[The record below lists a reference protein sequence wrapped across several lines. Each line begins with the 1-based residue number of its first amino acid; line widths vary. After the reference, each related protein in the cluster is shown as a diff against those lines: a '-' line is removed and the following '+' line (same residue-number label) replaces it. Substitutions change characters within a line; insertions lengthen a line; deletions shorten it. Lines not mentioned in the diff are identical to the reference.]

1 MNQVRMYAANRRS
14 LMGKYTEIAVGRDQ
28 VHAGHVLLV
37 NRDHP
42 VKRPPAP
49 EELLPVQ
56 QIPAARHREER
67 EVRLEQTC
75 LRQLNQLLQE
85 CHAAGRIVAVSGYRS
100 KEAQARIYAAS
111 VRDHGPAFTASY
123 VARPNESEH
132 QTGLAVDVGEYVDTI
147 DYLCPS
153 FPDRGV
159 CRDFK
164 RLAAD
169 YGFIQRYEEG
179 KEPITGIACEPWH
192 FRYVGFPHSRI
203 ITQNGMCLEEYIDIV
218 KQFTCEGPHLIVHG
232 RDGVDEV
239 YYVPAAAN
247 GPTTIPVVHGV
258 PYRLSGNNQDGFIVT
273 VLHRKGSERRDG

>member
-1 MNQVRMYAANRRS
+1 MNQVRMYTANRRS
-14 LMGKYTEIAVGRDQ
+14 LIGKYTEIAVGRARI
-28 VHAGHVLLV
+28 HEGHVLLV

-49 EELLPVQ
+49 EELLPVE
-56 QIPAARHREER
+56 QIPAAHHREEQ
-67 EVRLEQTC
+67 EIRLEQTC
-75 LRQLNQLLQE
+75 LRQLSKLLQA
-85 CHAAGRIVAVSGYRS
+85 CRAAGHIVAVSGYRS

-132 QTGLAVDVGEYVDTI
+132 QTGLAVDVGEAAAAI

-159 CRDFK
+159 CRDFR

-179 KEPITGIACEPWH
+179 KEQITGIACEPWH

-203 ITQNGMCLEEYIDIV
+203 IAENGLCLEEYIDDV
-218 KQFTCEGPHLIVHG
+218 KQFTCDGPHLIVEG
-232 RDGVDEV
+232 RYGVDEV
-239 YYVPAAAN
+239 YYVPAAAS
-247 GPTTIPVVHGV
+247 GLTAVPVVHGT
-258 PYRLSGNNQDGFIVT
+258 PCRLSGNNQDGFIVT
-273 VLHRKGSERRDG
+273 VLHRKGGARRDG

>member
-1 MNQVRMYAANRRS
+1 MSHVRMYAVNRRS
-14 LMGKYTEIAVGRDQ
+14 LMGKYTEIAVGRERI
-28 VHAGHVLLV
+28 HEGHVLLV
-37 NRDHP
+37 NHGHP

-56 QIPAARHREER
+56 QIPAAHHREEQ
-67 EVRLEQTC
+67 EIRLEQTC
-75 LRQLNQLLQE
+75 LRQLNKLLQA
-85 CHAAGRIVAVSGYRS
+85 CRAAGRIVAVSGYRS

-132 QTGLAVDVGEYVDTI
+132 QTGLAVDVGEAAAAI

-159 CRDFK
+159 CRDFR
-164 RLAAD
+164 RLAAE

-179 KEPITGIACEPWH
+179 KEQITGIAC
-192 FRYVGFPHSRI
+192 
-203 ITQNGMCLEEYIDIV
+203 DDV
-218 KQFTCEGPHLIVHG
+218 KQFTCDGPHLIVEG
-232 RDGVDEV
+232 RYGVDEV

-247 GPTTIPVVHGV
+247 GLTAVPVVHGT
-258 PYRLSGNNQDGFIVT
+258 PCRLSGNNQDGFIVT
-273 VLHRKGSERRDG
+273 VLHRKGGARRDG

>member
-1 MNQVRMYAANRRS
+1 MNHGRVYAANRRS
-14 LMGKYTEIAVGRDQ
+14 LMGKYTEIAVGREQ
-28 VHAGHVLLV
+28 VHVGHVLLV

-42 VKRPPAP
+42 VKHSPAP
-49 EELLPVQ
+49 QELLPVN
-56 QIPAARHREER
+56 QIPAARHSEEQ
-67 EVRLEQTC
+67 EIMLETTC
-75 LRQLNQLLQE
+75 LQHLNELLKA
-85 CHAAGRIVAVSGYRS
+85 CGAAGRIVAVSGYRS
-100 KEAQARIYAAS
+100 KEAQERIYAAS
-111 VRDHGPAFTASY
+111 VRDNGPAFTASY

-132 QTGLAVDVGEYVDTI
+132 QTGLAVDVGEYADPI

-179 KEPITGIACEPWH
+179 KEHMTGIACEPWH

-203 ITQNGMCLEEYIDIV
+203 IAQNGLCLEEYIDDV
-218 KQFTCEGPHLIVHG
+218 KRFTCEGPHLIVEG

-247 GPTTIPVVHGV
+247 GLTTVPVVHGV
-258 PYRLSGNNQDGFIVT
+258 PYRLSGNNQDGFVVT
-273 VLHRKGSERRDG
+273 VLHRKGGERRDS